1 MLLAVV
7 LIIAGLSLIIFG
19 ARVFFGVLFL
29 AAGIYLIVSFL
40 NIKLKSKKR
49 RERELS
55 FLREQLKD
63 KLSEEDLE
71 WITGFFTAPIGRKFI
86 IWVQERREN
95 TTVKISIPVS
105 FVMLLRPFLN
115 SLASL
120 FVKFLDK
127 KMPFSLSKEN
137 LDLIV
142 KLFNSYLEEISTYR
156 GDFLHIETQDAM
168 IRIGLV

>member
-29 AAGIYLIVSFL
+29 SAGIYLIVSFL

-71 WITGFFTAPIGRKFI
+71 RITGFFTAPIGRKFI

-127 KMPFSLSKEN
+127 KMPFSLSKED
-137 LDLIV
+137 LGLIV

>member
-7 LIIAGLSLIIFG
+7 LIVAGLSLIIFG

-71 WITGFFTAPIGRKFI
+71 WITGFFTTPIGRKFI

-127 KMPFSLSKEN
+127 KMPFSLSKED
-137 LDLIV
+137 LGLIV

>member
-7 LIIAGLSLIIFG
+7 LIVAGLSLIIFG